1 MITRRTFLANSAI
14 TAVSALASRHLL
26 LAAQSSQSGQSGQP
40 APGGAQQTLLQSMRA
55 AAANA
60 KIHTSKIT
68 DTIFLLQ
75 SIGANIVAFAGP
87 DGKLLIDS
95 GMATGTQNLLDAL
108 SRLAPHPVSLL
119 TNTSWLF
126 EHTDGNAA
134 IHAAGAFIIGQEDI
148 RRRLSAPRQIP
159 AFNLKLPAAPASA
172 LPQET
177 FQDRETLYINNDQ
190 LDLIHSPN
198 ASTNSDVIIHFINA
212 NVIHAGELWFNAAYP
227 FIETNAGGTI
237 NGMIQGVDRVL
248 GLADDHTKIIPS
260 HGKPGSKA
268 DLAAYREML
277 ATYANRIEK
286 LKIAGESIDQIEAA
300 KATADLDSQWAHGEM
315 SPALFL
321 AAVYNTL

>member
-1 MITRRTFLANSAI
+1 
-14 TAVSALASRHLL
+14 
-26 LAAQSSQSGQSGQP
+26 
-40 APGGAQQTLLQSMRA
+40 MRA
-55 AAANA
+55 AAAVA
-60 KIHTSKIT
+60 KIHTQKIT

-75 SIGANIVAFAGP
+75 SVGANIVALAGP

-95 GMATGTQNLLDAL
+95 GMATGTHRLLDTIA
-108 SRLAPHPVSLL
+108 RLAPHPVSLL

-134 IHAAGAFIIGQEDI
+134 IHAAGAFIIGQENI
-148 RRRLSAPRQIP
+148 RLRLSSPREIP

-177 FQDRETLYINNDQ
+177 FRNRETLYINNDQ
-190 LDLIHSPN
+190 LDLIHAPN
-198 ASTNSDVIIHFINA
+198 ASTDSDVIIHFTNA

-227 FIETNAGGTI
+227 FIETSSGGTI

-248 GLADDHTKIIPS
+248 SLADDHTKIIPS

-277 ATYANRIEK
+277 TTYANRIEK
-286 LKIAGESIDQIEAA
+286 LKIAGESINQIEAA
-300 KATADLDSQWAHGEM
+300 RATADLDSQWSQGEM
-315 SPALFL
+315 SPTTFL